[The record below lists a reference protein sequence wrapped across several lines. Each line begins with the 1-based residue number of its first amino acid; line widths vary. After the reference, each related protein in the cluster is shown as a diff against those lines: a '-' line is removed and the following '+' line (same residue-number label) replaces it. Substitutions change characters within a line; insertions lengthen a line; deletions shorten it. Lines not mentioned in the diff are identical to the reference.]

1 LHVTLLPNSHP
12 ASDLVCGESGDGIII
27 EVKRTDF
34 RRGSNLHEIAGSQMQ
49 SLRGERSILRG
60 QLFGRVGTAGF
71 DAETTG
77 DLVASKRDS

>member
-1 LHVTLLPNSHP
+1 
-12 ASDLVCGESGDGIII
+12 
-27 EVKRTDF
+27 
-34 RRGSNLHEIAGSQMQ
+34 MQ